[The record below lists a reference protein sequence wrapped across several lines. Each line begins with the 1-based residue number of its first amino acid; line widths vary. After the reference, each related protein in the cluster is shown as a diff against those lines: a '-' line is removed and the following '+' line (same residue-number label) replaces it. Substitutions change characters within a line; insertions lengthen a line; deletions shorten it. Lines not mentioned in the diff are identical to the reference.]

1 VWLEIAMLAAIAY
14 VLSSIVESLLA
25 TYGKYI
31 GKSTA
36 TDAPTNRGLLRRGGD
51 NVRRW
56 LRANGASTGRRA
68 DSDRAER

>member
-1 VWLEIAMLAAIAY
+1 MLAAIAA
-14 VLSSIVESLLA
+14 VLSAILQSVLE

-51 NVRRW
+51 SVRRW
-56 LRANGASTGRRA
+56 LHANGASSRSRA
-68 DSDRAER
+68 DSDRADD

>member
-1 VWLEIAMLAAIAY
+1 MWLEIAMLAAIAY
-14 VLSSIVESLLA
+14 ILSSILESLLA

-36 TDAPTNRGLLRRGGD
+36 TDAPKNRGLLRRGGD

-56 LRANGASTGRRA
+56 LRANGASSGGRA
-68 DSDRAER
+68 DSDGTER

>member
-1 VWLEIAMLAAIAY
+1 MLAAIAA
-14 VLSSIVESLLA
+14 VLSAILQSVLE

-36 TDAPTNRGLLRRGGD
+36 RDAPTNRGLLRRGGD

-56 LRANGASTGRRA
+56 LRANGASSRSRA
-68 DSDRAER
+68 DSDRADD

>member
-1 VWLEIAMLAAIAY
+1 MLAAVAAI
-14 VLSSIVESLLA
+14 LSAILQSVLA

-36 TDAPTNRGLLRRGGD
+36 EDAPTNRGLLRRGGD

-56 LRANGASTGRRA
+56 LRANGASAGGRA
-68 DSDRAER
+68 NSDRAEQ